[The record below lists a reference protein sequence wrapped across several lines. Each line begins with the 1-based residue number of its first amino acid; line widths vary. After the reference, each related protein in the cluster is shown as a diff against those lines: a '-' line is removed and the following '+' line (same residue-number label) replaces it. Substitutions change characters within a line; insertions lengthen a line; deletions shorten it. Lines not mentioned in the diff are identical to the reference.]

1 MKAKKL
7 ISAAMA
13 LILVCGAPVVSYGR
27 TLIQMQA
34 SSADYTTEHND
45 DYCYYKYSDHIE
57 LIAVRGNS
65 KSSLE
70 SIEFPSEIDGLPVTM
85 IKLSGIIS
93 SIGSVGSEPAKI
105 YEPIKNFPNLT
116 TIIIP
121 NSVTTIGNSA
131 FSGCIG
137 LTSITIPD
145 SVTNIGTSAFSGCTG
160 LTSITIPDSVT
171 MIGNSAFSGCIGL
184 TSITIPDSVT
194 TIENSA
200 FSGCTGLKSITIP
213 NSIKSISYSAF
224 GKCTGL
230 TSITIPDSVTTI
242 GSSAFSGCTGLT
254 SITIPESIITIGSS
268 AFSDCTSLT
277 SVTIPESVTSVKDN
291 AFVGC
296 TNLTSLVI
304 KNPKCELSATM
315 TGFVLPFTIY
325 GYKNSTA
332 QAYALSKGM
341 DFVAIDADEP
351 QTTPSA
357 GKADVNGDGKA
368 DASDASDI
376 LRYYAHLSTGG
387 KLSFEEFIK
396 K

>member
-7 ISAAMA
+7 ISAVMA

-70 SIEFPSEIDGLPVTM
+70 SIEFPSEIDGLPVTT

-145 SVTNIGTSAFSGCTG
+145 SVT
-160 LTSITIPDSVT
+160 
-171 MIGNSAFSGCIGL
+171 
-184 TSITIPDSVT
+184 
-194 TIENSA
+194 
-200 FSGCTGLKSITIP
+200 
-213 NSIKSISYSAF
+213 
-224 GKCTGL
+224 
-230 TSITIPDSVTTI
+230 TI

-268 AFSDCTSLT
+268 AFSGCTSLT

-387 KLSFEEFIK
+387 TLSFEEFIK